1 MFLLFCFISC
11 FPLVIVCK
19 FLLFFGVSL
28 VHPVVLS
35 LSLSVVLSL
44 CLSVVLSLCLSVLS
58 LSLSIV
64 LSLSLSVVL
73 SLCLSVLSLSL
84 SVVLVPALFPES
96 SLVADSPDL
105 TDFWDFKCYH
115 PRANLGALW
124 AATLSPFASESPTS
138 LFSGRV
144 SCPIVWT
151 VCPPRPFV
159 YPLFLINYIPPVHAS
174 GSSLDKPWH

>member
-1 MFLLFCFISC
+1 MFLLFCFVSC

-19 FLLFFGVSL
+19 FFLFIGVSL

-35 LSLSVVLSL
+35 LSLSVVL
-44 CLSVVLSLCLSVLS
+44 
-58 LSLSIV
+58 
-64 LSLSLSVVL
+64 
-73 SLCLSVLSLSL
+73 
-84 SVVLVPALFPES
+84 VPAPFPES

-115 PRANLGALW
+115 PRAKLGALW

-159 YPLFLINYIPPVHAS
+159 YPLFLIIFPLFILHLGPPLTSPDINCVINSLYVYIS
-174 GSSLDKPWH
+174 RT